1 MSDFYLEVNGLRYQ
15 GFTDV
20 NVVKSIENLAGQ
32 FTFSTTVKDGFT
44 SATESGITF
53 LTGNLGTLQN
63 DLKIQDEVKIYID
76 DTLLISGFI
85 EDLSIAY
92 SADSHSISIAGRDKT
107 GDLIDSSIIQK
118 SYSQRGFV
126 KLIEMVL
133 KDNGHTSISVINDVV
148 DLSNLETNEIIKT
161 EKGDSIATFLDR
173 YAKKLQVL
181 LITNEDGD
189 LVITR
194 EGADLGIGALISEIK
209 GYNNNILSANI
220 SVNTSERF
228 RYIEVYSQSSN
239 DDYTASSVNQ
249 SAIAIDAVI
258 RDTRRKRVTMSTA
271 TKALSLNNL
280 AKWSVNVRKA
290 KGSRYNCKVQG
301 FYTQRNQGA
310 LWTPNTLVQ
319 LTDDRCQVNGQFL
332 IQGVS
337 YSKSLQGT
345 FTELSIVERG
355 AFTVEGAPIADG
367 GSFAKNLIRSAD
379 KKILISDL
387 IKIA

>member
-133 KDNGHTSISVINDVV
+133 KDNGHTSISVINDVAN
-148 DLSNLETNEIIKT
+148 LSNLEANEIIKT

-194 EGADLGIGALISEIK
+194 EGADLAIGNLISQMN
-209 GYNNNILSANI
+209 GSNNNILSANI

-249 SAIAIDAVI
+249 SAIAIDSVI

-301 FYTQRNQGA
+301 FYTQRNKGA

-319 LTDDRCQVNGQFL
+319 LIDDRCQVNGQFL

-367 GSFAKNLIRSAD
+367 GSFAKNLIRSA
-379 KKILISDL
+379 
-387 IKIA
+387 

>member
-63 DLKIQDEVKIYID
+63 DLKVQDKVKIYID

-133 KDNGHTSISVINDVV
+133 KDNGHTSISVINDVAN
-148 DLSNLETNEIIKT
+148 LSNLEANEIIKT

-181 LITNEDGD
+181 LITNEDGN

-194 EGADLGIGALISEIK
+194 EGADLAIGALISEIK

-220 SVNTSERF
+220 SVNTNERF

-249 SAIAIDAVI
+249 SAIAIDSVI

-271 TKALSLNNL
+271 TKKLKTTKNMTTR
-280 AKWSVNVRKA
+280 RK
-290 KGSRYNCKVQG
+290 
-301 FYTQRNQGA
+301 T
-310 LWTPNTLVQ
+310 TTMTTL
-319 LTDDRCQVNGQFL
+319 F
-332 IQGVS
+332 
-337 YSKSLQGT
+337 
-345 FTELSIVERG
+345 FT
-355 AFTVEGAPIADG
+355 
-367 GSFAKNLIRSAD
+367 
-379 KKILISDL
+379 
-387 IKIA
+387 